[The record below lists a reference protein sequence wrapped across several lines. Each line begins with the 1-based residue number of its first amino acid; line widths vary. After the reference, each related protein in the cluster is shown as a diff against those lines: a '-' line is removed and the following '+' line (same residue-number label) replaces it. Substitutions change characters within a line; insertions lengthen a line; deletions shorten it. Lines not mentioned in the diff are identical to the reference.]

1 MKKFLMCLL
10 LLTVSVAFAD
20 QYDKWVDETVKVLIT
35 KEERDAFKKLK
46 TNEEKDKFMADF
58 WTKRD
63 PSPGTPENEFKT
75 EYEARLKTVTEKITG
90 GQRRPA
96 DTDMGKAVLLLG
108 NPSDSKKEEGEPP
121 KQTWTWTGLPK
132 EMGVGDPVIKF
143 VGDEEQ
149 GGFKFDDPKAAND
162 TLDKARTY
170 FAKLSTVAQAQAPA
184 PAATPAKPS
193 TVAQPTAVAV
203 TTPELKS
210 ALDAAASGS
219 GAKDFSADVLGDSF
233 MTSEGQ
239 TFATVALKS
248 DAPKTAKV
256 GVRIVDASGNTVT
269 ETELPFTSAKEKQGF
284 FETALPVSAG
294 EYSMVIAASDGG
306 KSSGTKIPLSVPD
319 YGSKLSISSPIFVGE
334 FQQLPA
340 GEPEMSPYTFGKT
353 KIVPSFDHV
362 FPKGGD
368 LKVLYEIY
376 NAQNDPATGKSNLE
390 ETVRFEKQGGG
401 NPKQS
406 KPAPPQGF
414 AIGKKIT
421 VPTGFPLSTFE
432 PGEYKL
438 TLTITD
444 KTSGQTAT
452 KESTFKV
459 Q

>member
-1 MKKFLMCLL
+1 MKKILMLL
-10 LLTVSVAFAD
+10 LLLAVSVAFAD

-46 TNEEKDKFMADF
+46 TNEEKEKFMADF
-58 WTKRD
+58 WAKRD

-75 EYEARLKTVTEKITG
+75 EYENRLKTVNENIKG
-90 GQRRPA
+90 GAKRPV
-96 DTDMGKAVLLLG
+96 DTDMGHAVLLLG
-108 NPSDSKKEEGEPP
+108 NPSDQKKEEGDPP
-121 KQTWTWTGLPK
+121 KQTWFWKGLPK
-132 EMGVGDPVIKF
+132 EMGVGEPEIKF
-143 VGDEEQ
+143 VGDEEK
-149 GGFKFDDPKAAND
+149 GGYVFDDPKAANE
-162 TLDKARTY
+162 TLDKARAY
-170 FAKLSTVAQAQAPA
+170 LSNLSQVAQAQTPPPA
-184 PAATPAKPS
+184 TKTT
-193 TVAQPTAVAV
+193 TVAQPTVVPVA
-203 TTPELKS
+203 TPGVKS

-219 GAKDFSADVLGDSF
+219 ATKDFSADVLGDSF

-256 GVRIVDASGNTVT
+256 GVRIVDASGKAVT
-269 ETELPFTSAKEKQGF
+269 ETELPFASAKEKQGF
-284 FETALPVSAG
+284 FEAALPVPPG
-294 EYSMVIAASDGG
+294 EYSLAVAVSDNG
-306 KSSGTKIPLSVPD
+306 KSAGAKIPLPIPD
-319 YGSKLSISSPIFVGE
+319 YAAKLSISSPIFVGE
-334 FQQLPA
+334 FQQLNE

-362 FPKGGD
+362 FAKGGD
-368 LKVLYEIY
+368 LKMLYEIY
-376 NAQNDPATGKSNLE
+376 NAQTDPTTSMTNLE
-390 ETVRFEKQGGG
+390 ETVKFEKQGGGG

-421 VPTGFPLSTFE
+421 VPTGFPLATFE

-444 KTSGQTAT
+444 KASGQTAT
-452 KESTFKV
+452 KETIFKV

>member
-1 MKKFLMCLL
+1 MKKILMLL
-10 LLTVSVAFAD
+10 LLLAVSVAFAD

-46 TNEEKDKFMADF
+46 TSEEKEKFIADF
-58 WTKRD
+58 WVKRD

-75 EYEARLKTVTEKITG
+75 EYENRVKTVSEKITG
-90 GQRRPA
+90 GQKKPL

-108 NPSDSKKEEGEPP
+108 SPSDQKKEEGEPP
-121 KQTWTWTGLPK
+121 KQTWAWKGLPK
-132 EMGVGDPVIKF
+132 EMGVGDPAIQF
-143 VGDEEQ
+143 VGDEEK
-149 GGFKFDDPKAAND
+149 GGFVFADPKTANE
-162 TLDKARTY
+162 TLDKARAF
-170 FAKLSTVAQAQAPA
+170 FANLSQVATAQTPPPVTKTTTIGEPTIVAV
-184 PAATPAKPS
+184 ATPG
-193 TVAQPTAVAV
+193 V
-203 TTPELKS
+203 KS

-219 GAKDFSADVLGDSF
+219 ATKDFSADVLGDSF

-269 ETELPFTSAKEKQGF
+269 ETELPFASAEEKAGF
-284 FETALPVSAG
+284 FETSLKVQPG
-294 EYSMVIAASDGG
+294 DYSMLVGVSDGS
-306 KSSGTKIPLSVPD
+306 KSSGAKVPLSVPD
-319 YGSKLSISSPIFVGE
+319 YSSKLSISSPIFVGE
-334 FQQLPA
+334 FQQLNE
-340 GEPEMSPYTFGKT
+340 GKPEMAPYTFGKT

-362 FPKGGD
+362 FAKGSD
-368 LKVLYEIY
+368 LKMLYEIY
-376 NAQNDPATGKSNLE
+376 NAQNDPTTSKTNLE
-390 ETVRFEKQGGG
+390 ETVKFEKQGGG

-406 KPAPPQGF
+406 HPSPPQGF

-421 VPTGFPLSTFE
+421 VPTGFPLATFE

-444 KTSGQTAT
+444 KASGQTAT
-452 KESTFKV
+452 KETTFKV